1 MININKFIYGCTT
14 SLSIRH
20 GLIWSNGGLVITRL
34 NKVSEEILYLA
45 RKDFTSHCVRVKPLI
60 HQGRIISE
68 EGVRQGRGGLETRC
82 DVLIWGLWERQTDAI
97 INIIF
102 GDTDT
107 GTYKHEPTEKILFW
121 WDNQKKDNHNKKFH

>member
-68 EGVRQGRGGLETRC
+68 EGVRQGRVRLDTRG
-82 DVLIWGLWERQTDAI
+82 DIIIQGLWEIQTDAI
-97 INIIF
+97 IDVRF
-102 GDTDT
+102 GDSYMNP
-107 GTYKHEPTEKILFW
+107 YKNEPMYKLLAY
-121 WDNQKKDNHNKKFH
+121 WDN